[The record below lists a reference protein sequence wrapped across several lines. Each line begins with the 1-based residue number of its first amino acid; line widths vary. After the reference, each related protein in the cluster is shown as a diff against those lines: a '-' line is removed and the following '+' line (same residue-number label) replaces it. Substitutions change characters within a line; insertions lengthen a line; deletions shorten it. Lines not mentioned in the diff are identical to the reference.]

1 MKRGYIVVLYSVY
14 WQKQEIH
21 RQKGYFIRTRIPQ
34 VFLDIFRIKS
44 SCTCLEDLHLIKI
57 LWINPSSKSSLNNL
71 KGGEEKQQK
80 LPFTSNGGMLL
91 DRVDSTNL
99 TRSLPENLTNDT
111 TLKRVPMLNNLIQ
124 VKWITRKLVQWK
136 TKEKKS

>member
-1 MKRGYIVVLYSVY
+1 MSHGRKVFYILQSLKVRSGGKEREFLKLCERTKLIYMIRGNNYMKRGYIVVLYSVY

-21 RQKGYFIRTRIPQ
+21 RQKGYYIRTRIPQ

-71 KGGEEKQQK
+71 KGGEEKQQRAT
-80 LPFTSNGGMLL
+80 FHF
-91 DRVDSTNL
+91 
-99 TRSLPENLTNDT
+99 
-111 TLKRVPMLNNLIQ
+111 
-124 VKWITRKLVQWK
+124 KWGDALGQSWFH
-136 TKEKKS
+136 